1 MTAHWSAQ
9 KRSPSRKPIRGGLS
23 NHLKVRFSRQTRHA
37 AEVVVHYGAMM
48 DRATGLAGLGVLL
61 LAIYPLSAK
70 GLEPILPSRVCQ
82 ALVDQKPISECFAA
96 IKQVPV
102 DPLAA
107 GACLRLKV
115 NYPVSMCMR
124 TIAGKR
130 YSPAEISECDDLED
144 VWETIGCF
152 YQSGQRV
159 APRNYSG
166 TYADQICP
174 KLQSSRLIRLC
185 VAAFQ
190 ESYIQPSA
198 ALACDR
204 IKGAKQ
210 TLDCLTAIMNQRYSE
225 AEVAA
230 CDGLATSPE
239 TIACF
244 SREVA
249 SPDEAVPPPVYSQ
262 SDAPPMYP
270 RPQRSAEPGGCNSYG
285 CYGPGGGC
293 NSYGCFG
300 FGGGCNSYGCWKNGG
315 GCNSYG
321 CWHSRYGSCNSYG
334 CTAYGICNSYG
345 CPKAR

>member
-1 MTAHWSAQ
+1 M
-9 KRSPSRKPIRGGLS
+9 
-23 NHLKVRFSRQTRHA
+23 
-37 AEVVVHYGAMM
+37 
-48 DRATGLAGLGVLL
+48 LL

-115 NYPVSMCMR
+115 NYPVSMCIR

-144 VWETIGCF
+144 VWETIRCF
-152 YQSGQRV
+152 YQNGQRV

-230 CDGLATSPE
+230 CDGLAAGAKPSPAFRVKSQAPTKQSRRRSIHSPTRRRCILVHSVPRNRAAATAMAVMVQGVVATVTAVLDLAVAVTAMAAGKTAAAATATAATE
-239 TIACF
+239 WPVAAIAMAAGKTAAAATAM
-244 SREVA
+244 VA
-249 SPDEAVPPPVYSQ
+249 GIRYS
-262 SDAPPMYP
+262 
-270 RPQRSAEPGGCNSYG
+270 
-285 CYGPGGGC
+285 
-293 NSYGCFG
+293 
-300 FGGGCNSYGCWKNGG
+300 
-315 GCNSYG
+315 
-321 CWHSRYGSCNSYG
+321 SCNNYG
-334 CTAYGICNSYG
+334 AAYGTQRLRLPGDNHRIVVPSSTVISFAITDPLFLPAHRHNFF
-345 CPKAR
+345 PAHVF